1 MDDTKAKATLDA
13 SADEVNAKLIA
24 TAAQMSETIVELE
37 DRADHLEKIV
47 QDLTTVLEAAKDI
60 AVNKK

>member
-1 MDDTKAKATLDA
+1 MVIFWQATLDA

-47 QDLTTVLEAAKDI
+47 QGT
-60 AVNKK
+60 